1 MAWGSSSKAPPP
13 PRSAL
18 SKLLPLLIFLVVVG
32 AFAFIGYQVY
42 LVTQQV
48 SKSASD
54 KMAAKNVS
62 FTKDGVK
69 VGVKEMK
76 NEIGLHINQGLD
88 GERKLEMEM
97 GTVERLKLGNHSPA
111 LLPPDKTPRAQR
123 LAITPIY
130 SLALVRNSSGV
141 TANTGLLG
149 KNWIWGWI
157 GAFIRFCIT
166 APFSF
171 VLQDRRGSHKSLK
184 GHTWW
189 SKVIA
194 NNA

>member
-1 MAWGSSSKAPPP
+1 
-13 PRSAL
+13 
-18 SKLLPLLIFLVVVG
+18 
-32 AFAFIGYQVY
+32 
-42 LVTQQV
+42 
-48 SKSASD
+48 
-54 KMAAKNVS
+54 
-62 FTKDGVK
+62 
-69 VGVKEMK
+69 MK
-76 NEIGLHINQGLD
+76 NESY
-88 GERKLEMEM
+88 
-97 GTVERLKLGNHSPA
+97 V
-111 LLPPDKTPRAQR
+111 DKTQGFLVKAWNLSSWPAYQSR
-123 LAITPIY
+123 LGWGKETGNGNGNGGKVEARKPTFHIY
-130 SLALVRNSSGV
+130 KSSSLQDHLWVKRNSSGV